1 MITLISIK
9 FSIITF
15 IILVIKITLLLIKN
29 LWKLYLRHAVNVNA
43 KNWHAET
50 EYKLDYIYIDILIL
64 QLTILYIAESIKKIL
79 EVRIA

>member
-43 KNWHAET
+43 ENWHAET
-50 EYKLDYIYIDILIL
+50 EYKLDYIYVDILIL